1 VSRQHVLYVVRVAT
15 AIIGMVMVFAPL
27 PASAVLRWQ
36 GVVAAAAALLLGWGW
51 WLRRRGRAERAQV
64 ERDRGLIALT
74 ALTAFLI
81 LAPGGFEFDRFVHG
95 WDAFHYYMGG
105 KYFRELGYYRL
116 YDCTLIADAEAFGSA
131 VVQQTAVRDLR
142 TNELKPAAEVFKNPD
157 MCKERFTRERWRA
170 FARDVTFFRPLLPP
184 AGWLTLRTDHG
195 YNPPPTWAL
204 LGSPLTNL
212 GPASKAQVAAL
223 VLLDPLLIVAMSG
236 AIAWA
241 FGWRVMCVA
250 LLFFGNNYPANWD
263 WTGGSILRYD
273 WLFAAVTG
281 ICMLR
286 RRRPAAAGV
295 LLTWSAAIRLFPAL
309 ILATMALGRIAQMV
323 SARRL
328 ALEPGDGRLLA
339 GSIATAVLLFFGAS
353 AVAGGFAPWS
363 EFVEKS
369 RIHLDTPLN
378 NHAGLRSVLA
388 YDHDLREAVVVDR
401 RNPGDPYVPWRE
413 GRRATFAA
421 RAPLFPVLVAV
432 YLALLAVAV
441 RRRPEWLAAVLGAG
455 AIAVVFELTGY
466 YHAIL
471 LVLAFLWPLREGV
484 GIGLLSFAALSRLVA
499 SLGLEPDEIFLLTNL
514 MTLALVVGTT
524 AAFAR
529 PDRAERVENVAT
541 PEQGL
546 IA

>member
-1 VSRQHVLYVVRVAT
+1 VSRQHLICVVGVAT
-15 AIIGMVMVFAPL
+15 AIIGTAMLFAPL
-27 PASAVLRWQ
+27 PASAVLQWQ
-36 GVVAAAAALLLGWGW
+36 GVVAAAGALLLGWGW
-51 WLRRRGRAERAQV
+51 WLRRRGRAEQAKV
-64 ERDRGLIALT
+64 ERDRCLIALT
-74 ALTAFLI
+74 ALTVFLT
-81 LAPGGFEFDRFVHG
+81 LAPSGFDFDRFVHG

-116 YDCTLIADAEAFGSA
+116 YDCTLIADAEALGSA
-131 VVQQTAVRDLR
+131 AVQQTAVRDLR
-142 TNELKPAAEVFKNPD
+142 TNELKPAAEVFRHRD
-157 MCKERFTRERWRA
+157 VCKERFTRERWRA

-184 AGWLTLRTDHG
+184 ARWLALRTDHG
-195 YNPPPTWAL
+195 YNPPPTWGL
-204 LGSPLTNL
+204 LATPLTNL
-212 GPASKAQVAAL
+212 APASKAQVTAL
-223 VLLDPLLIVAMSG
+223 ILLDPLLIGAMSG

-281 ICMLR
+281 ICVLR
-286 RRRPAAAGV
+286 RQRFAAAGA
-295 LLTWSAAIRLFPAL
+295 LLTWGVAIRVFPVL
-309 ILATMALGRIAQMV
+309 ILAAVALGRIERMI
-323 SARRL
+323 SERRL
-328 ALEPGDGRLLA
+328 ALEPGDRRLLA
-339 GSIATAVLLFFGAS
+339 ASLATAVVLFLGAT
-353 AVAGGFAPWS
+353 AVAGGLGSWIGFA
-363 EFVEKS
+363 EKS
-369 RIHLDTPLN
+369 RIHLATPLV

-388 YDHDLREAVVVDR
+388 YDHDLREAMVVDR
-401 RNPGDPYVPWRE
+401 RNPGDPYVRWRE
-413 GRRATFAA
+413 GRHDTFAA
-421 RAPLFPVLVAV
+421 RAPLFPVLVAA

-441 RRRPEWLAAVLGAG
+441 RRRPEWVAAVLGAG

-499 SLGLEPDEIFLLTNL
+499 SLGLARDEIFLLTNL

-529 PDRAERVENVAT
+529 RDPPERVENVAD
-541 PEQGL
+541 PEPVPVG
-546 IA
+546 